1 MLSHQCITRIRYAPK
16 RAPCPTCGR
25 RGQSKRILHR
35 RLRTLA
41 YHRIAWLEV
50 TYAVYQSRC
59 ACCHYFRTWPLDVP
73 PKADYDAT
81 VRQAVLDR
89 LLHDRLNVEQ
99 TRAAM
104 KRDFLVELSECFVYD
119 CLRWQLTRLNLAT
132 HRRMVLQRFS
142 GTLCVDELHLGV
154 YTLLLATDPLADLA
168 VGFALVGANDKDH
181 MRRFLRNLACWGLRP
196 EVVVSDGSNLYPEL
210 LTQIWPQ
217 ARHQLCVFHLLRDLL
232 DKVLAAVRRLRRAQ
246 ASRGRA
252 GRKRRRGRSGDRQKA
267 RRQRQGPTAKD
278 KAAFVWKHRFLMVKR
293 TAKLTKAEWDN
304 LVQMFQYL
312 PELRPLWNF
321 SRDLYRLLDD
331 SKSLRVARW
340 RYTLLCHDSKYQ
352 GVRELVEALDL
363 LAEPKLVKAMAFVQQ
378 PAEGQVRTNNH
389 VERLNRRLRF
399 AEKVR
404 YRWRRRKWV
413 VRWVVLL
420 LNVCWQQTAK
430 ATAADTGEKR
440 PEERLPRKAR
450 AKDRKRVA

>member
-1 MLSHQCITRIRYAPK
+1 
-16 RAPCPTCGR
+16 
-25 RGQSKRILHR
+25 
-35 RLRTLA
+35 
-41 YHRIAWLEV
+41 
-50 TYAVYQSRC
+50 
-59 ACCHYFRTWPLDVP
+59 VP
-73 PKADYDAT
+73 QKADYDAT

-99 TRAAM
+99 TKAAM
-104 KRDFLVELSECFVYD
+104 QRDFRIALSEGFVYD
-119 CLRWQLTRLNLAT
+119 CLRWQLARLNLAA

-154 YTLLLATDPLADLA
+154 YTLLLATDPLADLP

-181 MRRFLRNLACWGLRP
+181 MHRFLRNLARWGLRP

-210 LTQIWPQ
+210 VAQIWPQ

-232 DKVLAAVRRLRRAQ
+232 DKVLAAVRRLRRVQAQ
-246 ASRGRA
+246 RGRS
-252 GRKRRRGRSGDRQKA
+252 GRKRRRGRPRNEQKA

-278 KAAFVWKHRFLMVKR
+278 KAVFVWKHRFLMVKR
-293 TAKLTKAEWDN
+293 TAKLTKADWDN

-312 PELRPLWNF
+312 PELRPLWYF
-321 SRDLYRLLDD
+321 SQELYRLLDD
-331 SKSLRVARW
+331 SKNLRVARW

-352 GVRELVEALDL
+352 GMRELVEALDL
-363 LAEPKLVKAMAFVQQ
+363 LAGPKLAKAMAFVQQ

-404 YRWRRRKWV
+404 YRWRKRKWV

-420 LNVCWQQTAK
+420 LDVCWQQ
-430 ATAADTGEKR
+430 AAEVAAVDTGEKR
-440 PEERLPRKAR
+440 QEERLQPQPRAR
-450 AKDRKRVA
+450 GRKRAA